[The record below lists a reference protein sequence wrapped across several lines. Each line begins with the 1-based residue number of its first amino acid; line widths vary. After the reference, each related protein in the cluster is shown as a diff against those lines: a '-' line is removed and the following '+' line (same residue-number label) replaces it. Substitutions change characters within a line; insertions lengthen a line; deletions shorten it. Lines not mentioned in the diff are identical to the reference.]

1 VLTTRILK
9 LRTNRNYIKDP
20 VTGKIKTLNN
30 QVVLLA
36 EDHRNNQ
43 YVLSKMLEVAGVRSV
58 TASNGLEAVEVIR
71 TNKSVSLA
79 LLDLKMPLMDGYQ
92 AMKEIRKIR
101 PDVVIIAQ
109 TAYALQGDREK
120 IIEAGF
126 DDYLAK
132 PITLDDLRSVIYKYL
147 SEV

>member
-1 VLTTRILK
+1 MEHDK
-9 LRTNRNYIKDP
+9 
-20 VTGKIKTLNN
+20 GKIKTLKNN
-30 QVVLLA
+30 LVLLA

-43 YVLSKMLEVAGVRSV
+43 YVLSKMLEPAGVRSV
-58 TASNGLEAVEVIR
+58 TASNGMEAVEVIKS
-71 TNKSVSLA
+71 NKSVSVS

-101 PDVVIIAQ
+101 PDIVIIAQ

-132 PITLDDLRSVIYKYL
+132 PITLDDLKSVINKYL
-147 SEV
+147 PGE